1 MSNSSSCG
9 ATLKKKFVICQEES
23 ILKEIMEFWHE
34 EFFCDL
40 RLITSS
46 GRAIS
51 VHKSYWQL

>member
-1 MSNSSSCG
+1 MALLVG
-9 ATLKKKFVICQEES
+9 LLLKKKFVICQEES

-34 EFFCDL
+34 EFLCDL

-46 GRAIS
+46 GRAIP